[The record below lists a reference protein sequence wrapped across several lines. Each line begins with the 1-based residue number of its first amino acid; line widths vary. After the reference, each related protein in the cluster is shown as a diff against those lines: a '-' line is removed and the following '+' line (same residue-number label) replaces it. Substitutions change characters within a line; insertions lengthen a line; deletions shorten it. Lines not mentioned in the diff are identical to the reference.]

1 MQYNRVFY
9 CTVLYSTVQCSEV
22 QYSTVQWSTV
32 QYSTVQYSTVQYS
45 TVQYSAVKYSTVQ
58 YSTVQYSTVQY
69 STVQYSTVQYSTV
82 QYSTIQYI
90 LRTLFLFSCSPVYKT
105 WKFIVGIDFKRARC
119 RTLSKAT
126 WIQLQPHFLILKYK
140 FFILISKSM
149 YPILFHTLRY
159 TVQILSLTFFGTPN
173 LKEKEKCGPL

>member
-58 YSTVQYSTVQY
+58 YSTVQYSTVPY
-69 STVQYSTVQYSTV
+69 SISWGPYFYSAVPPSTKLGNLLLV
-82 QYSTIQYI
+82 
-90 LRTLFLFSCSPVYKT
+90 
-105 WKFIVGIDFKRARC
+105 
-119 RTLSKAT
+119 
-126 WIQLQPHFLILKYK
+126 LILKELAAGHCPKPLESSYSLTSW
-140 FFILISKSM
+140 FLNINF
-149 YPILFHTLRY
+149 
-159 TVQILSLTFFGTPN
+159 LSLYLN
-173 LKEKEKCGPL
+173 LCIPYYFIPSDIRFKFCL